1 MGLGPGTWVY
11 ENELIGLDIAT
22 LYLKSLH
29 WSVQTLVTVGFGD
42 TVAYNSGTIFIFS
55 PFHFL
60 ININSFLVEKIYSI
74 IWMFIGVAFYSYT
87 VFSIAMFIS
96 ESNQ

>member
-11 ENELIGLDIAT
+11 ENELIGLDIYT

-42 TVAYNSGTIFIFS
+42 TVAYNSGTFYTPSIWI
-55 PFHFL
+55 FL
-60 ININSFLVEKIYSI
+60 IKNTFL
-74 IWMFIGVAFYSYT
+74 
-87 VFSIAMFIS
+87 
-96 ESNQ
+96 